1 MMRKNVIICSAI
13 LAVSLIFAGCSAK
26 QDVVASKQADQTLQ
40 VNKEMQ
46 VDAKF
51 RSVSVKSDVPAV
63 RIEPSSDR
71 FAHLTMQSSAPK
83 EFAEHFNVYYK
94 ETGDR
99 LEVVVQGKNN
109 RDSIPELLDLI
120 KVWKAEL
127 HIQLPSD
134 RYERIDVNTEIGK
147 IEYSGLG
154 AEQLA
159 VKSEVGAIEVADA
172 DTGQAAIHNSVGSIA
187 VHNVNGVMDVT
198 NQTGTVQIEVK
209 NVEHNITASSEIGAV
224 TISTERQPENV
235 GLALS
240 SEIGKINTNFAMD
253 YKENSRTSVVGQ
265 KGSGGAKIQVDTS
278 IGPIEVNHLESE

>member
-1 MMRKNVIICSAI
+1 MMKKNVIVCSVI
-13 LAVSLIFAGCSAK
+13 LAASLIFAGCSAK
-26 QDVVASKQADQTLQ
+26 QNVAASNQAGQTLQ
-40 VNKEMQ
+40 ANEEMQ
-46 VDAKF
+46 VEANF

-83 EFAEHFNVYYK
+83 EFAEHFDVYYK

-99 LEVVVQGKNN
+99 LEVIVQGKNN
-109 RDSIPELLDLI
+109 RKNIPELLDLI

-134 RYERIDVNTEIGK
+134 QYERIDVNTDIGK

-159 VKSEVGAIEVADA
+159 VKSEVGAIAVADA
-172 DTGQAAIHNSVGSIA
+172 DAGQATIRNSVGSIA
-187 VHNVNGVMDVT
+187 VHNVSGVMDVT
-198 NQTGTVQIEVK
+198 NQTGTVQIDVK
-209 NVEHNITASSEIGAV
+209 NVEHNITARTEIGAV
-224 TISTERQPENV
+224 TITTERHPENV

-240 SEIGKINTNFAMD
+240 SEMGKISTNFAMD
-253 YKENSRTSVVGQ
+253 YKENTRSSVVGQ